1 MASFPT
7 TAGDIGTLPPAED
20 RKLISADKVQ
30 GTAVYNQ
37 DDEKLGSIDSI
48 YIDKY
53 SGEVAYVVM
62 SFGGFLGIG
71 EKYHPLPWDLLDYDT
86 EAGGYRLD
94 LDRDDLIDAPSYD
107 RAALNAYDFDNDS
120 GGVGDYYTNRFRTT
134 TSNPA
139 IADAQITDDV
149 SGTPVVPHGGV
160 GSANR

>member
-7 TAGDIGTLPPAED
+7 TASDIGTPPQAED

-139 IADAQITDDV
+139 IADAEIADDL